1 MNDKN
6 LTIGIVD
13 LGSNSIRLQIAN
25 VFEKSYRIVHEYREI
40 VRIGDDLFKY
50 GFLTKDSVNK
60 IYACF
65 TDIKKILESYSVG
78 IIRAV
83 ATATLR
89 ELKEGHE
96 IVQEIKSRFGIS
108 LEIISGEAEAR
119 LSYLAISGSFQTDKY
134 NAIITDIGGGSA
146 EYTLALKGKIVNIT
160 SKKLGCSRLKN
171 IFLHHNPPEIAEVYK
186 LKQHIQENIED
197 YKNYNIDLIVSTGGT
212 VNNIANIYYLS
223 SDKDE
228 KTKIKYIPRKFLKDF
243 INKIR
248 YMDTESIKK
257 IKGVEPKR
265 ADILLPAAIN
275 IEVLLSKSSF
285 NGFYT
290 FTGGLRTG
298 LIIDTLNSMN
308 ITLPFQD
315 LGEDI
320 FYSQLIE
327 IGNKFQFEEKHA
339 RHVAFLSERIFDELN
354 KKWKLDNE
362 NRNILTAAAI
372 LHDIGNY
379 ISFSKH
385 HKHSYYLIKNSDIA
399 GFNYRQKLM
408 TAHVARYHR
417 KNLPKKSHQIYEEL
431 DSKDINIVKK
441 LAAILRVADG
451 LDRGHKKFIAD
462 VNIKITK
469 DNITI
474 NPLSD
479 KNIILEKKAFEL
491 KKDMLESVTRKNLE
505 IL

>member
-1 MNDKN
+1 MDNKS
-6 LTIGIVD
+6 LTIGIID

-25 VFEKSYRIVHEYREI
+25 VLEKSYRIVHEYREI

-50 GFLTKDSVNK
+50 GFLTEHSVNK

-65 TDIKKILESYSVG
+65 TDIKKILESYNVG

-89 ELKEGHE
+89 ELEKGHE
-96 IVQEIKSRFGIS
+96 IVHEIKYGFGIN
-108 LEIISGEAEAR
+108 LEIISGEEEAK
-119 LSYLAISGSFQTDKY
+119 LSYLAISGNFQIDKY

-146 EYTLALKGKIVNIT
+146 EYTLALKGKIVDIT

-171 IFLHHNPPEIAEVYK
+171 MFLLHNPPGIAEVYK
-186 LKQHIQENIED
+186 MKQHIQEEVED
-197 YKNYNIDLIVSTGGT
+197 YGYCHIDLVVCTGGT
-212 VNNIANIYYLS
+212 INNIANIYYIS
-223 SDKDE
+223 SNKDE
-228 KTKIKYIPRKFLKDF
+228 KTKIKYVPRKFLKDF

-248 YMDTESIKK
+248 YMDIENIKK

-308 ITLPFQD
+308 ITMPFQD

-327 IGNKFQFEEKHA
+327 IGNKFQFEEEHSK
-339 RHVAFLSERIFDELN
+339 HVAFLSGRIFDELN
-354 KKWKLDNE
+354 KEWGLSHE
-362 NRNILTAAAI
+362 NKDILTAAAL

-385 HKHSYYLIKNSDIA
+385 HKHSYYLIKNSDIV

-417 KNLPKKSHQIYEEL
+417 KNLPKKSHQVYEEL

-479 KNIILEKKAFEL
+479 KDIILEKKAFEL
-491 KKDMLESVTRKNLE
+491 KKDMLENVTGKDLE

>member
-1 MNDKN
+1 MNNKS
-6 LTIGIVD
+6 LTIGIID

-25 VFEKSYRIVHEYREI
+25 VLEKSYRIVHEYREI

-50 GFLTKDSVNK
+50 GFLTEHSVNK

-65 TDIKKILESYSVG
+65 TDIKKILESYNVE

-89 ELKEGHE
+89 ELEKGHE
-96 IVQEIKSRFGIS
+96 IVQEIKSGFGIN
-108 LEIISGEAEAR
+108 LEIISGEEEAK
-119 LSYLAISGSFQTDKY
+119 LSYLAISGNFQIDKY

-146 EYTLALKGKIVNIT
+146 EYTLALKGKIVDIT
-160 SKKLGCSRLKN
+160 SKKLGCSRLKSM
-171 IFLHHNPPEIAEVYK
+171 FLHHNPPGIAEVYK
-186 LKQHIQENIED
+186 MKQHIQEEVED
-197 YKNYNIDLIVSTGGT
+197 YGDYHIDLVVCTGGT
-212 VNNIANIYYLS
+212 INNIANIHYIS
-223 SDKDE
+223 SNKDE
-228 KTKIKYIPRKFLKDF
+228 KTKIKYVPRKFLKDF

-248 YMDTESIKK
+248 YMDIENIKK

-298 LIIDTLNSMN
+298 LIIDTLNSMD
-308 ITLPFQD
+308 ITMPFQD

-327 IGNKFQFEEKHA
+327 IGNKFQFEEEHA
-339 RHVAFLSERIFDELN
+339 KHVAFLSERIFDELN
-354 KKWKLDNE
+354 KEWRLSYE
-362 NRNILTAAAI
+362 NKDILTAAAL

-385 HKHSYYLIKNSDIA
+385 HKHSYYLIRNSDIV

-417 KNLPKKSHQIYEEL
+417 KNLPKKNHQVYEEL

-479 KNIILEKKAFEL
+479 KDIILEKKAFEL
-491 KKDMLESVTRKNLE
+491 KKDMLESVTGKNLE

>member
-1 MNDKN
+1 LNN
-6 LTIGIVD
+6 NELVIGTID

-50 GFLTKDSVNK
+50 GFLTEDSVNK
-60 IYACF
+60 IFACF
-65 TDIKKILESYSVG
+65 TDIKKILESYNVG

-89 ELKEGHE
+89 ELKEGQE
-96 IVQEIKSRFGIS
+96 IVQKIKSRFGIN
-108 LEIISGEAEAR
+108 LDIISGEEEAR
-119 LSYLAISGSFQTDKY
+119 LSYLAISGSFEIDKY

-146 EYTLALKGKIVNIT
+146 EYTLALKGKIVNIA

-171 IFLHHNPPEIAEVYK
+171 MFIHHDPPEIAEVYR
-186 LKQHIQENIED
+186 LKQHIQDNIED
-197 YKNYNIDLIVSTGGT
+197 YENYNIDLIVSTGGT
-212 VNNIANIYYLS
+212 ANNIANIYYLS
-223 SDKDE
+223 SGKDE
-228 KTKIKYIPRKFLKDF
+228 ITKIKYVPRKFLKDF
-243 INKIR
+243 INRIR

-265 ADILLPAAIN
+265 ADILLPAAVN

-308 ITLPFQD
+308 ITMPFQD
-315 LGEDI
+315 LGDDI

-327 IGNKFQFEEKHA
+327 IGNKFQFEEVHA
-339 RHVAFLSERIFDELN
+339 RHVAFLSEKIFDELN
-354 KKWKLDNE
+354 KEWKLDNE
-362 NRNILTAAAI
+362 SKDMLIAAAI

-385 HKHSYYLIKNSDIA
+385 HKHSHYLIRNSDIA
-399 GFNYRQKLM
+399 GFNYKQKLM
-408 TAHVARYHR
+408 TAHIARYHR
-417 KNLPKKSHQIYEEL
+417 KSLPKKNHPIYEEL
-431 DSKDINIVKK
+431 DSKEIDIVKK
-441 LAAILRVADG
+441 LAAVVRVADG
-451 LDRGHKKFIAD
+451 LDRGHKKFITD
-462 VNIKITK
+462 INVDITK
-469 DNITI
+469 NNITI
-474 NPLSD
+474 TPLSD
-479 KNIILEKKAFEL
+479 KDITLEKRAFES
-491 KKDMLESVTRKNLE
+491 KKDLLE
-505 IL
+505 IVTGKSVNIL